1 MAIKI
6 EKSFQLANPP
16 DEVWQFLSNPR
27 KVATCVPGAQMTEQV
42 DERTYRGV
50 IKVQVGPA
58 VTDYKGEAHIERL
71 DPEKR
76 EIEMIG
82 KGQDVRGKG
91 SATMK
96 LAGTVHSLSNGGSEI
111 ITVSEVNVVGLL
123 AQLGARMIHEVA
135 NRMFDQFTANFRAQL
150 ERERSGSASAG
161 SEAGSQAKE
170 AEPIKALPL
179 VASVTGDAVKSVVRR
194 IFGGGPP
201 QSSE

>member
-16 DEVWQFLSNPR
+16 DEVWQFLSNPQ
-27 KVATCVPGAQMTEQV
+27 KVATCVPGSRVTEQV

-58 VTDYKGEAHIERL
+58 VTDYKGEVHIERL
-71 DPEKR
+71 EPEKR

-96 LAGTVHSLSNGGSEI
+96 MTGVVHSLPNGGSEI
-111 ITVSEVNVVGLL
+111 VTVSEVNVVGLL
-123 AQLGARMIHEVA
+123 AQLGARMIQEVA
-135 NRMFDQFTANFRAQL
+135 NRMFDQFTANFRSQL
-150 ERERSGSASAG
+150 ERERSGSAPAG
-161 SEAGSQAKE
+161 TEGSQTAE
-170 AEPIKALPL
+170 PEPIKALPL
-179 VASVTGDAVKSVVRR
+179 VASVTGDAVKGVVRR

>member
-16 DEVWQFLSNPR
+16 DEVWQFLSNPQ
-27 KVATCVPGAQMTEQV
+27 KVATCVPGSRVTEQV

-58 VTDYKGEAHIERL
+58 VTDYKGEVHIERL
-71 DPEKR
+71 EPEKR

-96 LAGTVHSLSNGGSEI
+96 MTGLVHSLPNGGSEI
-111 ITVSEVNVVGLL
+111 VTVSEVSVVGLL
-123 AQLGARMIHEVA
+123 AQLGARMIQEVA
-135 NRMFDQFTANFRAQL
+135 NRMFDQFTANFRNQL
-150 ERERSGSASAG
+150 ERERSGSAPAG
-161 SEAGSQAKE
+161 TEGGSQTAE
-170 AEPIKALPL
+170 PEPIKALPL
-179 VASVTGDAVKSVVRR
+179 VASVTGDAVKGVVRR

>member
-6 EKSFQLANPP
+6 EKRFQLPNPP
-16 DEVWQFLSNPR
+16 DEVWQFLSNPQ
-27 KVATCVPGAQMTEQV
+27 KVATCVPGARVTEQI

-58 VTDYKGEAHIERL
+58 VTDYKGEAQIARL

-96 LAGTVHSLSNGGSEI
+96 LSGAVHSLPNGGSEI

-123 AQLGARMIHEVA
+123 AQLGARMMKEVA
-135 NRMFDQFTANFRAQL
+135 NRMFDQFTANFRTQL
-150 ERERSGSASAG
+150 ERGTSGCAPGDAQT
-161 SEAGSQAKE
+161 GSQAAE
-170 AEPIKALPL
+170 PEPIKALPL
-179 VASVTGDAVKSVVRR
+179 VASVTGDVVKGVVRR

>member
-6 EKSFQLANPP
+6 EKSFQLTNPP
-16 DEVWQFLSNPR
+16 DEVWRFLSNPQ
-27 KVATCVPGAQMTEQV
+27 KVATCVPGARVTEQV

-58 VTDYKGEAHIERL
+58 VTDYKGEAHVERL

-96 LAGTVHSLSNGGSEI
+96 LTGVVHALPNGGSEI

-123 AQLGARMIHEVA
+123 AQLGARMIQEVA
-135 NRMFDQFTANFRAQL
+135 NRMFDQFTANFRTQL
-150 ERERSGSASAG
+150 EREQSGSAPAG
-161 SEAGSQAKE
+161 TQAAE
-170 AEPIKALPL
+170 PEPIKALPI
-179 VASVTGDAVKSVVRR
+179 VASVTGDAVKGVVRR
-194 IFGGGPP
+194 LFGGGPP
-201 QSSE
+201 RSSE

>member
-6 EKSFQLANPP
+6 EKSFQLANSP
-16 DEVWQFLSNPR
+16 DEVWQFLSNPQ
-27 KVATCVPGAQMTEQV
+27 KVATCVPGARVNEQV

-58 VTDYKGEAHIERL
+58 VTDYKGEAHIESL

-96 LAGTVHSLSNGGSEI
+96 LTGVVHSLPNGGSEV

-123 AQLGARMIHEVA
+123 AQLGARMIQEVA
-135 NRMFDQFTANFRAQL
+135 NRMFDQFTANFRTQL
-150 ERERSGSASAG
+150 ERERSGSAPAG
-161 SEAGSQAKE
+161 PETGSQTAE
-170 AEPIKALPL
+170 PEPIKALPI
-179 VASVTGDAVKSVVRR
+179 VASVTSDAVKGVVRR

>member
-16 DEVWQFLSNPR
+16 DEVWQFLSNPQ
-27 KVATCVPGAQMTEQV
+27 KVATCVPGARVTEQV

-58 VTDYKGEAHIERL
+58 VTDYKGEAQIERL

-76 EIEMIG
+76 EIQLIG

-96 LAGTVHSLSNGGSEI
+96 LTGVVHALPNGRSEI

-123 AQLGARMIHEVA
+123 AQLGARMIQEVA
-135 NRMFDQFTANFRAQL
+135 NRMFDQFTANFRTQL
-150 ERERSGSASAG
+150 EREQSGSAPAG
-161 SEAGSQAKE
+161 TQAAE
-170 AEPIKALPL
+170 PEPIKALPI
-179 VASVTGDAVKSVVRR
+179 VASVTGDAVKGVVRR
-194 IFGGGPP
+194 LFGGGPP
-201 QSSE
+201 RSSE

>member
-16 DEVWQFLSNPR
+16 DEVWQFLSNPQ
-27 KVATCVPGAQMTEQV
+27 KVATCVPGSRVTEQV

-58 VTDYKGEAHIERL
+58 VTDYKGEVHIERL
-71 DPEKR
+71 EPEKR

-96 LAGTVHSLSNGGSEI
+96 MTGVVHSLPNGGSEI
-111 ITVSEVNVVGLL
+111 VTVSEVNVVGLL
-123 AQLGARMIHEVA
+123 AQLGSRMIQEVA
-135 NRMFDQFTANFRAQL
+135 NRMFDQFTTNFRNQL
-150 ERERSGSASAG
+150 ERERSGSAPTGTES
-161 SEAGSQAKE
+161 GSQPAE
-170 AEPIKALPL
+170 PEPIKALPL
-179 VASVTGDAVKSVVRR
+179 VASVTGDAVKGVVRR

>member
-42 DERTYRGV
+42 DERTYRGA

-96 LAGTVHSLSNGGSEI
+96 LAGVVHSLPNGGSEI

-150 ERERSGSASAG
+150 ERERSGSASA
-161 SEAGSQAKE
+161 SAETGSQAAE
-170 AEPIKALPL
+170 PEPIKALPL
-179 VASVTGDAVKSVVRR
+179 VASVTGDAVKSAVRR